1 MSSIKKSRIGIIGGM
16 GNEALVDLIE
26 KIASLPSSEDR
37 EYIAFGN
44 ARLAYKPEE
53 VMHSW
58 QPTDLPELRKKDTA
72 LYTLRLMQHL
82 GVDIMGLACNSAHEL
97 FRTLLPDIPITF
109 VDMLNQTAHTLQGT
123 KDNVLVMGVNS
134 LVNSGLYQS
143 ALQEQGVLSTKPSQ
157 KNQQKVMTAIYDPKF
172 GIKTAQITQEAEK
185 LLCDVIREES
195 EQQGCS
201 KVVLGC
207 TELPLA
213 LTALSCER
221 FKTNGWLP
229 KHIDIIDASF
239 VLAEC
244 LLRTSGKGSPLTHP
258 HSFYQGQHID
268 WFAPLTIKVS
278 SPNNI
283 ARIQKDILC
292 HTVDFLA
299 KRGRSVTGSYMH
311 LPTLF
316 ISDTAID
323 AQAKLTDMGILIHSE
338 NDDLDSLIINT
349 LDCYYSDIENTLV
362 TESRVAN

>member
-1 MSSIKKSRIGIIGGM
+1 MSSIQKSRIGIIGGM

-26 KIASLPSSEDR
+26 KIASLPGSEKR
-37 EYIAFGN
+37 EYIVFGN

-53 VMHSW
+53 VVHSW

-72 LYTLRLMQHL
+72 LYTLKLMQHF

-97 FRTLLPDIPITF
+97 FRTLLPNVPVTF
-109 VDMLNQTAHTLQGT
+109 VDMLNQTAHTLRGT
-123 KDNVLVMGVNS
+123 KDKVLVMGVSS

-143 ALQEQGVLSTKPSQ
+143 ALQEQGVLSTKPSPE
-157 KNQQKVMTAIYDPKF
+157 NQQKIMTAIYDPKF
-172 GIKTAQITQEAEK
+172 GIKTAQITREAEK
-185 LLCDVIREES
+185 LLCDVISEES
-195 EQQGCS
+195 ERQGCS
-201 KVVLGC
+201 KIVLGC

-213 LTALSCER
+213 LTALSCDR
-221 FKTNGWLP
+221 FKINGWLP

-244 LLRTSGKGSPLTHP
+244 LLKTDGKGTHLNHP
-258 HSFYQGQHID
+258 HSFYQGKYID
-268 WFAPLTIKVS
+268 WFAPLTVQVS
-278 SPNNI
+278 SPSHI

-299 KRGRSVTGSYMH
+299 QRGLSVTGSYMH

-323 AQAKLTDMGILIHSE
+323 AKMKLADMGISIHSE

-349 LDCYYSDIENTLV
+349 LDCYYTDIANTPI
-362 TESRVAN
+362 TESNVT